1 MVLDNFFSWIFS
13 PITNNFSPLWSI
25 ILLSLI
31 LTFFI
36 TLIYKLVSNQT
47 AMKQLKQEQ
56 DTLKKEMKAVKHD
69 AEKYME
75 VQKVAMQKSLEYMRH
90 SMWPTAFYIVPLL
103 LIFSWLGKTFKGYG
117 DLVNWGFYIPLFG
130 TGLSWLG
137 VYILASI
144 VFSIIVRKLM
154 RVH

>member
-1 MVLDNFFSWIFS
+1 MAFDNFFNWIFS
-13 PITNNFSPLWSI
+13 PVTNNFSPLWSI
-25 ILLSLI
+25 IILSLI

-47 AMKQLKQEQ
+47 VMKQLKQEQ
-56 DTLKKEMKAVKHD
+56 DVLKKEMKAVKHD
-69 AEKYME
+69 AEKYMA

-90 SMWPTAFYIVPLL
+90 SMKPTLFYIIPLL
-103 LIFSWLGKTFKGYG
+103 LIFGWMSKTFKGYD
-117 DLVNWGFYIPLFG
+117 DLVSWGFYIPLFG
-130 TGLSWLG
+130 TGLGWLG
-137 VYILASI
+137 VYIISSI